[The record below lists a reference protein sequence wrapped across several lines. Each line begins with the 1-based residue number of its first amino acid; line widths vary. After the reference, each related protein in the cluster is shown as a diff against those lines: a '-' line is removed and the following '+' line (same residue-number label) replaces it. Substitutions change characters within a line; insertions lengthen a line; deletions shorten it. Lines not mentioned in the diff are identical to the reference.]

1 MKITIVILCFVCF
14 STLAVGQVS
23 ILGAVGMSAQPQ
35 PLQFYSNPQHATHHP
50 MGQEQ
55 SLLQPTAYSH
65 AQGERPLW
73 EVAKLP
79 AATPLGDVARALREE
94 HMAVKKSEVVWVNQ

>member
-1 MKITIVILCFVCF
+1 MKTTMVILCFVF
-14 STLAVGQVS
+14 LSTLAVGQVAV
-23 ILGAVGMSAQPQ
+23 LGGAAINAQPQ
-35 PLQFYSNPQHATHHP
+35 PLQFYTNPQHATHHP

-55 SLLQPTAYSH
+55 SLLQPSAYTH

-73 EVAKLP
+73 EVAHLP
-79 AATPLGDVARALREE
+79 EATPLGDVARALREE